1 MKRDEKHNLSKQRI
15 LQAAMQEFSA
25 KGYINAS
32 LNTVCSENGI
42 SKGIIYHYYKDKD
55 ELYLLC
61 VSECFTALTEY
72 LSVTCQNLMGNAEEC
87 LNQYFDIRLRFF
99 ADNPLYW
106 GIFSDASMNP
116 PAHLLS
122 AIKTARQAFDTLNIT
137 ILTRLLSASL
147 LRQDVSLQAIIEWIQ
162 EYMDFFNLRYTL
174 KLNETADLNEAI
186 LMHEQK
192 CHRQLSFLLFGV
204 MEH

>member
-61 VSECFTALTEY
+61 VSECFTALT
-72 LSVTCQNLMGNAEEC
+72 
-87 LNQYFDIRLRFF
+87 
-99 ADNPLYW
+99 
-106 GIFSDASMNP
+106 
-116 PAHLLS
+116 
-122 AIKTARQAFDTLNIT
+122 
-137 ILTRLLSASL
+137 
-147 LRQDVSLQAIIEWIQ
+147 
-162 EYMDFFNLRYTL
+162 
-174 KLNETADLNEAI
+174 
-186 LMHEQK
+186 
-192 CHRQLSFLLFGV
+192 
-204 MEH
+204 